1 MSPTVF
7 FGWPG
12 ESQSA
17 LVASLS
23 PDRIDGQRRAASP
36 SQRRRAEERKDAHCR
51 PWHPW
56 RNTPPPGQMVLR
68 DNRALPRSGTFDEGH
83 PIPARRTWG
92 GSRGPQRPVKLHL
105 RPGAKKPLVSSHPS
119 SLAQVYHFV
128 FITPPRPCL
137 PDPTRATNTRNRTHP
152 THTY

>member
-1 MSPTVF
+1 VSPTVF

-68 DNRALPRSGTFDEGH
+68 DNRASLDLVPLMKGIRYQLGNLGVY
-83 PIPARRTWG
+83 
-92 GSRGPQRPVKLHL
+92 QRPEAANEATPKARTRNRRLVVILIAWLKSTTSSSSD
-105 RPGAKKPLVSSHPS
+105 PPLPVQTH
-119 SLAQVYHFV
+119 
-128 FITPPRPCL
+128 
-137 PDPTRATNTRNRTHP
+137 ATNTHTRHTTPP
-152 THTY
+152 TR